1 MACRYY
7 DDILVAKILKWIPE
21 ASNLR
26 VLGPSES
33 KKLFELTA
41 DDGKDQ
47 PFKLPIISLSR
58 NRDIELLSTVKQPK
72 SYDGLRL
79 IPNNIKTDLSD
90 LKGDAYQKAR
100 VAIPDGIYTF
110 NVIPIKLLYDLT
122 IYTKTEEEVDEYV
135 RNFLFKL
142 INNPVIKVRIP
153 YNDTQLEHIANI
165 RVLSNI
171 SDTSDISERIF
182 SGQFHCWT
190 IQLEIQDAFL
200 FSLPYRRNWQ
210 LYISE
215 DAVTDENLTE
225 EGWAYLELSKILS
238 EEGEIEPL
246 GFNWKKE
253 EKNK

>member
-7 DDILVAKILKWIPE
+7 DDILVAKIMKWLPE

-26 VLGPSES
+26 VLKPSES
-33 KKLFELTA
+33 KKLFALTA
-41 DDGKDQ
+41 DDRKDQ
-47 PFKLPIISLSR
+47 PLSFPLLALSR
-58 NRDIELLSTVKQPK
+58 NKDVELLSTVKQPK
-72 SYDGLRL
+72 SYDG
-79 IPNNIKTDLSD
+79 IKLLSNPSGT
-90 LKGDAYQKAR
+90 LQL
-100 VAIPDGIYTF
+100 

-142 INNPVIKVRIP
+142 INNPVIKVKIP
-153 YNDTQLEHIANI
+153 YNDAQIEHIANI
-165 RVLSNI
+165 RVLSTV

-210 LYISE
+210 LYVEEDIIEDGSTINNSSVPSDNKCYLEISE
-215 DAVTDENLTE
+215 LITE
-225 EGWAYLELSKILS
+225 KGDLEDLH
-238 EEGEIEPL
+238 
-246 GFNWKKE
+246 FYFKKE
-253 EKNK
+253 

>member
-7 DDILVAKILKWIPE
+7 DDILVAKILKWLPE
-21 ASNLR
+21 NTNLR

-41 DDGKDQ
+41 DDTQDQ
-47 PFKLPIISLSR
+47 PFKLPIITLTRSK
-58 NRDIELLSTVKQPK
+58 DIELLSTIKQPK
-72 SYDGLRL
+72 SYEGLKL
-79 IPNNIKTDLSD
+79 LSTPEET
-90 LKGDAYQKAR
+90 LHL
-100 VAIPDGIYTF
+100 

-153 YNDTQLEHIANI
+153 YNNTQIEHVANI

-210 LYISE
+210 LCVE
-215 DAVTDENLTE
+215 DNTE
-225 EGWAYLELSKILS
+225 EYLELSKVVGLQSALEVTKATNLS
-238 EEGEIEPL
+238 GEQEPL
-246 GFNWKKE
+246 EMYIKK
-253 EKNK
+253 

>member
-26 VLGPSES
+26 VLKPSES

-41 DDGKDQ
+41 NDKNDQ
-47 PFKLPIISLSR
+47 PLTLPLISLSR
-58 NRDIELLSTVKQPK
+58 SKDIELLSTVKQPK
-72 SYDGLRL
+72 SYDGLTLLNDTRGTL
-79 IPNNIKTDLSD
+79 
-90 LKGDAYQKAR
+90 Q
-100 VAIPDGIYTF
+100 F

-153 YNDTQLEHIANI
+153 YNNTQIEHIANI

-210 LYISE
+210 LYVEE
-215 DAVTDENLTE
+215 DIVINDENGSAVNNSSTSSDNKC
-225 EGWAYLELSKILS
+225 YLEISKLITEKGDL
-238 EEGEIEPL
+238 EDL
-246 GFNWKKE
+246 HFYFKKE
-253 EKNK
+253 

>member
-72 SYDGLRL
+72 SYEGLKL
-79 IPNNIKTDLSD
+79 LSNAEET
-90 LKGDAYQKAR
+90 LH
-100 VAIPDGIYTF
+100 F

-153 YNDTQLEHIANI
+153 YNDTQIEHIANI

-210 LYISE
+210 LCIREVDDY
-215 DAVTDENLTE
+215 VQV
-225 EGWAYLELSKILS
+225 EGYLELSELIS
-238 EEGEIEPL
+238 QPGEREALDIY
-246 GFNWKKE
+246 FKKE
-253 EKNK
+253 EKK

>member
-7 DDILVAKILKWIPE
+7 DDILVAKILKWLPE
-21 ASNLR
+21 NTNLR

-41 DDGKDQ
+41 DDTQDQ
-47 PFKLPIISLSR
+47 PFKLPIITLTRSK
-58 NRDIELLSTVKQPK
+58 DIELLSTIKQPK
-72 SYDGLRL
+72 SYEGLKL
-79 IPNNIKTDLSD
+79 LSTPEET
-90 LKGDAYQKAR
+90 LHL
-100 VAIPDGIYTF
+100 

-122 IYTKTEEEVDEYV
+122 IYTKTEEEADEYV

-153 YNDTQLEHIANI
+153 YNNTQIEHVANI

-210 LYISE
+210 LCVE
-215 DAVTDENLTE
+215 DNTE
-225 EGWAYLELSKILS
+225 EYLELSKVVGLQSTLELTKATNLS
-238 EEGEIEPL
+238 GEQEPL
-246 GFNWKKE
+246 EMYIKK
-253 EKNK
+253 

>member
-7 DDILVAKILKWIPE
+7 DDILVAKILKWLPE
-21 ASNLR
+21 NTNLR

-41 DDGKDQ
+41 DDTQDQ
-47 PFKLPIISLSR
+47 PFKLPLITLTRSK
-58 NRDIELLSTVKQPK
+58 DIELLSTIKQPK
-72 SYDGLRL
+72 SYEGLKL
-79 IPNNIKTDLSD
+79 LSTQEET
-90 LKGDAYQKAR
+90 LHL
-100 VAIPDGIYTF
+100 

-153 YNDTQLEHIANI
+153 YNNTQIEHVANI

-210 LYISE
+210 LCVE
-215 DAVTDENLTE
+215 DNTE
-225 EGWAYLELSKILS
+225 DYLELSKVIGLQSALEVTKATNLS
-238 EEGEIEPL
+238 SEQEPIEMYI
-246 GFNWKKE
+246 KK
-253 EKNK
+253 

>member
-7 DDILVAKILKWIPE
+7 DDILVAKILKWLPE
-21 ASNLR
+21 NTNLR

-41 DDGKDQ
+41 DDTQDQ
-47 PFKLPIISLSR
+47 PFKLPIITLTRSK
-58 NRDIELLSTVKQPK
+58 DIELLSTIKQPK
-72 SYDGLRL
+72 SYEGLKL
-79 IPNNIKTDLSD
+79 LSTPEET
-90 LKGDAYQKAR
+90 LHL
-100 VAIPDGIYTF
+100 

-153 YNDTQLEHIANI
+153 YNNTQIEHVANI

-210 LYISE
+210 LCVE
-215 DAVTDENLTE
+215 DNTE
-225 EGWAYLELSKILS
+225 EYLELSKVVGLQSTLELTKATNLS
-238 EEGEIEPL
+238 GEQEPL
-246 GFNWKKE
+246 ETYIKK
-253 EKNK
+253 

>member
-7 DDILVAKILKWIPE
+7 DDILVAKILKWLPE
-21 ASNLR
+21 NTNLR

-41 DDGKDQ
+41 DDTQDQ
-47 PFKLPIISLSR
+47 PFKLPIITLTRSK
-58 NRDIELLSTVKQPK
+58 DIELLSTIKQPK
-72 SYDGLRL
+72 SYEGLKL
-79 IPNNIKTDLSD
+79 LSTPEET
-90 LKGDAYQKAR
+90 LHL
-100 VAIPDGIYTF
+100 

-153 YNDTQLEHIANI
+153 YNNTQIEHVANI

-210 LYISE
+210 LCVE
-215 DAVTDENLTE
+215 DNTE
-225 EGWAYLELSKILS
+225 EYLELSKVVGLQSTLELTKATNLS
-238 EEGEIEPL
+238 GEQEPL
-246 GFNWKKE
+246 EMYIKK
-253 EKNK
+253 

>member
-7 DDILVAKILKWIPE
+7 DDILVAKLLKWIPE

-72 SYDGLRL
+72 SYDGLKL
-79 IPNNIKTDLSD
+79 LSVPEKTL
-90 LKGDAYQKAR
+90 Q
-100 VAIPDGIYTF
+100 F

-153 YNDTQLEHIANI
+153 YNDTQIEHIANI

-210 LYISE
+210 LCIR
-215 DAVTDENLTE
+215 DADEYVQVE
-225 EGWAYLELSKILS
+225 SYLELSELIS
-238 EEGEIEPL
+238 EEGKQEALDIY
-246 GFNWKKE
+246 FKKS
-253 EKNK
+253 EKQ

>member
-26 VLGPSES
+26 VLKPSES

-41 DDGKDQ
+41 NDKNDQ
-47 PFKLPIISLSR
+47 PLTLPLISLSR
-58 NRDIELLSTVKQPK
+58 SKDIELLSTVKQPK
-72 SYDGLRL
+72 SYDGLTLLNDTRGTL
-79 IPNNIKTDLSD
+79 
-90 LKGDAYQKAR
+90 Q
-100 VAIPDGIYTF
+100 F

-153 YNDTQLEHIANI
+153 YNNTQIEHIANI

-210 LYISE
+210 LYVEEDIIEDGSAINNPSVSSENKCYLEISE
-215 DAVTDENLTE
+215 LITE
-225 EGWAYLELSKILS
+225 KGDLEDLH
-238 EEGEIEPL
+238 
-246 GFNWKKE
+246 FYFKKE
-253 EKNK
+253 